1 MRYNGA
7 IDKSVFVGIGQMLKK
22 SNVYSLFLPFIIGIV
37 LGIIAKLIDVAYIT
51 SEIPVFDDMMGRFGI
66 WVWAAAIISILSKT
80 ALFAAVRSFMFF
92 VGMLSAYY
100 GYTVL
105 FLNFFPKSQIILWC
119 GITIITPLC
128 GFMIWQIHRE
138 YHYANFISSLP
149 FMIFFTEWYL
159 TVFTGRYWNFSSAK
173 DKLLLGI
180 AYLCFTFSLLAVIPT
195 NKKRLFSLPYGI
207 LESIILI
214 LLITTGIIFN
224 PYDLLN
230 I

>member
-1 MRYNGA
+1 M
-7 IDKSVFVGIGQMLKK
+7 SKK

-37 LGIIAKLIDVAYIT
+37 LGITAKLIDVPYVT
-51 SEIPVFDDMMGRFGI
+51 SKFPVFDDIMGRFGI

-80 ALFAAVRSFMFF
+80 ALFAAVRSFVFF
-92 VGMLSAYY
+92 IGMLSAYY

-105 FLNFFPKSQIILWC
+105 FLNFFPKSQMILWG
-119 GITIITPLC
+119 GIAMITPFC
-128 GFMIWQIHRE
+128 GFLIWQIHRE
-138 YHYANFISSLP
+138 HHYVNFISSLP

-159 TVFTGRYWNFSSAK
+159 TAFTGRYWTFSTAK
-173 DKLLLGI
+173 DELLLGI

-195 NKKRLFSLPYGI
+195 NKKRVFSLLYGI
-207 LESIILI
+207 LESIILM
-214 LLITTGIIFN
+214 LLIRAGIIVN

>member
-1 MRYNGA
+1 
-7 IDKSVFVGIGQMLKK
+7 MLKK
-22 SNVYSLFLPFIIGIV
+22 STAYSLFLPFIIGIV
-37 LGIIAKLIDVAYIT
+37 LGIIAKLIDVPYVT
-51 SEIPVFDDMMGRFGI
+51 SKFPIFDDMMGRFGI
-66 WVWAAAIISILSKT
+66 WVWAAAIISIFSKT
-80 ALFAAVRSFMFF
+80 ALFAAVRSFAFF

-100 GYTVL
+100 CYTVF
-105 FLNFFPKSQIILWC
+105 FLNFFPKSQIVLWS
-119 GITIITPLC
+119 GIAIITPFC

-138 YHYANFISSLP
+138 HHYANFISSLP

-180 AYLCFTFSLLAVIPT
+180 AYLCFVFSLLAVIPT
-195 NKKRLFSLPYGI
+195 SKKQLFSLLYGI
-207 LESIILI
+207 LASIILI
-214 LLITTGIIFN
+214 LLIRTGIIFN